1 MAPTPKFEFFFKG
14 TTEQESLERIS
25 FFNGIVGLEIVK
37 VEVGAAGHRSLYVS
51 NGRIRVEKVSGKIV
65 IRYSKTESRNVT
77 KLTEVEA
84 QALERIG
91 EKIGGGAF
99 AFLFK
104 SQVST
109 ARTRGRKSTRGEV
122 KILSGFSS
130 PVSLRTDSFK
140 LFFRFSRNSCL
151 QNN

>member
-1 MAPTPKFEFFFKG
+1 M
-14 TTEQESLERIS
+14 
-25 FFNGIVGLEIVK
+25 
-37 VEVGAAGHRSLYVS
+37 
-51 NGRIRVEKVSGKIV
+51 EKVSGKIV

-109 ARTRGRKSTRGEV
+109 ART
-122 KILSGFSS
+122 
-130 PVSLRTDSFK
+130 
-140 LFFRFSRNSCL
+140 
-151 QNN
+151 